1 MLTPKQKLARLEL
14 PGALLLLAAF
24 VCLLLALQWGGTIF
38 PWSSAKVWGCL
49 LAFGLLLAIFIGLQV
64 YLKDGTIKL
73 TS

>member
-24 VCLLLALQWGGTIF
+24 VCLLLALQWGGTTF

-49 LAFGLLLAIFIGLQV
+49 FAFALLLAIFIGLQV
-64 YLKDGTIKL
+64 YLKDRYDTVDV
-73 TS
+73 